1 MFHTKGN
8 AYIYMPSK
16 VRRSSMSQDIFSK
29 EKKAEI
35 NYTMNNYTVK
45 CLKVI
50 FLVILIIWGLNLLN
64 IFVINQRIM
73 ATGFIMACLVIMF
86 TILMTKFLDLRK
98 EWVKYF
104 LITCVTIVITI
115 LGIYLTYH
123 TLLLYALPMMIAAQY
138 TDRKM
143 LIYTYVLTVLGIF
156 CGAMG
161 EFFWGLCDAN
171 MLFLTTES
179 TEYYLNKASK
189 SLQFDGI
196 NVNEWYTIPMYYVL
210 PRSILITLL
219 IPVITSISKNIRNY
233 EEYAIKME
241 KRGEKD
247 DMTGLKNRNKFLRMI
262 DEEYPDMDKVGVV
275 FFDVN
280 NLKWVN
286 DNLGHDKGDVLIATV
301 GRMILAMEDTNKKAY
316 RIGGDEFV
324 MVIENPKEMEIETL
338 LDQWE
343 ELLEMKSRTS
353 ELDFMVAYG
362 YAYGDGKDIKGL
374 VKIADER
381 MYKTKQKQ
389 KEVE

>member
-1 MFHTKGN
+1 
-8 AYIYMPSK
+8 
-16 VRRSSMSQDIFSK
+16 MSQDIFSK

-161 EFFWGLCDAN
+161 GFFWGLCDAN

-189 SLQFDGI
+189 SGSSGI
-196 NVNEWYTIPMYYVL
+196 IVGKKSPNSFIYADLVTFAFRLGSGMTKSEHTRYII
-210 PRSILITLL
+210 SII
-219 IPVITSISKNIRNY
+219 
-233 EEYAIKME
+233 
-241 KRGEKD
+241 
-247 DMTGLKNRNKFLRMI
+247 FC
-262 DEEYPDMDKVGVV
+262 
-275 FFDVN
+275 
-280 NLKWVN
+280 
-286 DNLGHDKGDVLIATV
+286 
-301 GRMILAMEDTNKKAY
+301 
-316 RIGGDEFV
+316 
-324 MVIENPKEMEIETL
+324 
-338 LDQWE
+338 
-343 ELLEMKSRTS
+343 
-353 ELDFMVAYG
+353 
-362 YAYGDGKDIKGL
+362 
-374 VKIADER
+374 
-381 MYKTKQKQ
+381 
-389 KEVE
+389 